1 MTGLALS
8 VGTLKW
14 YALSL
19 AVLVLVTMALCI
31 LIWDA
36 RYVRNR
42 KLVFAAAVNM
52 LLAFG
57 ILYILSFYAIL
68 MRLHREVS
76 GFWKHATD
84 LPWIV
89 YAVLE
94 AVSFVILLLC
104 IRESIRYRQN
114 HLTRD
119 VIRETVNMFPE
130 GMAVSTADGT
140 VLLSNLIMNR
150 LSRELTGVHLSDAGR
165 FWDRMKETGEDQGGR
180 ILVNTSK
187 GEAWLLAK
195 EQLSAEGMEYVQLTA
210 SDETERF
217 QIIKELKEKNEHL
230 QDIQRRM
237 KAVTELS
244 GDMFV
249 AQESAAARAAL
260 HNQLGQV
267 LLMGKYFLEHPESA
281 DENMVYV
288 TTAQMNSFLLGEA
301 EKSEEDREDAVKE
314 AEAAARR
321 IGVGV
326 QIEGSVPDN
335 DTFRKLLA
343 MAVKECAANAV
354 KHADGTMLTVVL
366 SDPLTMII
374 TNNGRPPK
382 QTIEESGGLLALRKE
397 AEAAGGEMI
406 VDSLPEF
413 RLTIRL

>member
-130 GMAVSTADGT
+130 GMAVSTGT
-140 VLLSNLIMNR
+140 
-150 LSRELTGVHLSDAGR
+150 
-165 FWDRMKETGEDQGGR
+165 
-180 ILVNTSK
+180 
-187 GEAWLLAK
+187 
-195 EQLSAEGMEYVQLTA
+195 
-210 SDETERF
+210 
-217 QIIKELKEKNEHL
+217 
-230 QDIQRRM
+230 
-237 KAVTELS
+237 
-244 GDMFV
+244 
-249 AQESAAARAAL
+249 
-260 HNQLGQV
+260 
-267 LLMGKYFLEHPESA
+267 
-281 DENMVYV
+281 
-288 TTAQMNSFLLGEA
+288 
-301 EKSEEDREDAVKE
+301 
-314 AEAAARR
+314 
-321 IGVGV
+321 
-326 QIEGSVPDN
+326 
-335 DTFRKLLA
+335 
-343 MAVKECAANAV
+343 
-354 KHADGTMLTVVL
+354 
-366 SDPLTMII
+366 
-374 TNNGRPPK
+374 RP
-382 QTIEESGGLLALRKE
+382 S
-397 AEAAGGEMI
+397 
-406 VDSLPEF
+406 S
-413 RLTIRL
+413 